1 MIRKL
6 LILTLLAYCAT
17 ARAQVSKT
25 PVKQEENKS
34 DTSIDYT
41 LLGAPMP
48 DLKLKVFA
56 DTANKELPTSAS
68 AKTGNKP
75 DSNAATGKQLK
86 RAKKDKGR
94 LKRIKEVTRNPYR
107 TNEDFDQYTNLVV
120 MMFNPNCS
128 HCEDETLMLEKNS
141 SVFNKSKIILLA
153 NPLMWEYLPNFTKT
167 LNVFD
172 YPVFIVGSD
181 STFINKVF
189 SYASL
194 PQINI
199 YNKQRKLVVTL
210 FGEVSINILKKY
222 LE

>member
-1 MIRKL
+1 MIRNL
-6 LILTLLAYCAT
+6 LILLLVAFSFFS
-17 ARAQVSKT
+17 RAQLTKN
-25 PVKQEENKS
+25 PVKPEVEHPDS
-34 DTSIDYT
+34 TVDYT
-41 LLGAPMP
+41 LIGAPMP

-56 DTANKELPTSAS
+56 DTADKKLPISAS
-68 AKTGNKP
+68 AKTANKQ
-75 DSNAATGKQLK
+75 DSNAAAGKQLK
-86 RAKKDKGR
+86 SVKKDKGR
-94 LKRIKEVTRNPYR
+94 IKRIKEVTRNPYR
-107 TNEDFDQYTNLVV
+107 TNEDFDDYTNLVV

-141 SVFNKSKIILLA
+141 PVFNNSKIILLA

>member
-1 MIRKL
+1 
-6 LILTLLAYCAT
+6 
-17 ARAQVSKT
+17 
-25 PVKQEENKS
+25 
-34 DTSIDYT
+34 
-41 LLGAPMP
+41 
-48 DLKLKVFA
+48 
-56 DTANKELPTSAS
+56 
-68 AKTGNKP
+68 
-75 DSNAATGKQLK
+75 
-86 RAKKDKGR
+86 
-94 LKRIKEVTRNPYR
+94 
-107 TNEDFDQYTNLVV
+107 
-120 MMFNPNCS
+120 MFNPNCS

>member
-17 ARAQVSKT
+17 ARAQVSKN
-25 PVKQEENKS
+25 PVKQEENKA

-56 DTANKELPTSAS
+56 DTANKELLTSAS
-68 AKTGNKP
+68 AKTGNKH
-75 DSNAATGKQLK
+75 DSNAANGKQLK
-86 RAKKDKGR
+86 SAKKDKGR
-94 LKRIKEVTRNPYR
+94 AKRIKEVTRNPYR

-153 NPLMWEYLPNFTKT
+153 NPLMWEYLPNFTRT
-167 LNVFD
+167 LHVFD

-189 SYASL
+189 SYAAL

-199 YNKQRKLVVTL
+199 YNNQRKLVVTL